1 LQDHHQISGVTRKR
15 GRPLGARDK
24 SPRRPRFGQLSKPNR
39 HQPRKRQQAAEPVLP
54 VADVAVERPQPPE
67 WQQPV
72 PAQPQYGW
80 KKRRWA
86 QLVGVGV
93 STVDDLIRC
102 REIEHIKLG
111 AQLVLVVTHPQ
122 DWIRKKLEQQAA
134 LPPGETLPKIP
145 RRRRRP
151 QLVQA

>member
-1 LQDHHQISGVTRKR
+1 LQDHQQISGVTRKR

-24 SPRRPRFGQLSKPNR
+24 TPRRPRFGQPSEPNR
-39 HQPRKRQQAAEPVLP
+39 HRSPRKRQRDAEPVQGDVP
-54 VADVAVERPQPPE
+54 VADVGGPPPE
-67 WQQPV
+67 RQQPV
-72 PAQPQYGW
+72 PAQYGW
-80 KKRRWA
+80 KKRAWA